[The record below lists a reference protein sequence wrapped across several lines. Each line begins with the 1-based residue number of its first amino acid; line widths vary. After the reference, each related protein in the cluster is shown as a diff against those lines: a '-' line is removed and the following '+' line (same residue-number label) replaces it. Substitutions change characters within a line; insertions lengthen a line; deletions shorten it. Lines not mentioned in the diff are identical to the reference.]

1 MIFSGC
7 IFGGML
13 EPPDASP
20 ASLGQRIAGGRA
32 VLGWTQAELAERVAI
47 SRVALAN
54 LESGRSVPSE
64 RTVVLLAGMFDV
76 EPHDLVRGTIY
87 PPQKSDR
94 LPLVAA
100 RHTEID
106 LEMSLLER
114 DLMWLARLESP
125 DLTRRVVAEWRSRLD
140 ELGDRVLD
148 PRCRWQLDE
157 ARQRVAR
164 LGRIAP

>member
-87 PPQKSDR
+87 PASEER
-94 LPLVAA
+94 IGFASLLLG
-100 RHTEID
+100 HTEID
-106 LEMSLLER
+106 LR
-114 DLMWLARLESP
+114 DA
-125 DLTRRVVAEWRSRLD
+125 A
-140 ELGDRVLD
+140 
-148 PRCRWQLDE
+148 
-157 ARQRVAR
+157 A
-164 LGRIAP
+164 